1 MITHTIKERQRRY
14 RRKQKAT
21 MRESVYKKR
30 LVWSDWNLETSDIT
44 RDMAI
49 RAESFKP
56 KLLFNVQSTFA
67 GGTSHYVRSP
77 KGTWAYFNCMTGG
90 PIPYFGSDKTTV
102 FSDAVVIPV
111 LKDLWISKGVRL
123 PKTLTEPERFRLGA
137 AWMSVTPAEM
147 ISQRSGIRRAQ
158 GKVVVGGLG
167 LGWFLDQVCSKDD
180 VEEVIVVERN
190 EELLDWYGYRLC
202 RDQAKVREV
211 ICDDVYAVAERF
223 PNHQLLLD
231 IWPTYAGAYGAEG
244 DERLAAL
251 RKIAG
256 DRVWAWGMD

>member
-1 MITHTIKERQRRY
+1 
-14 RRKQKAT
+14 
-21 MRESVYKKR
+21 
-30 LVWSDWNLETSDIT
+30 
-44 RDMAI
+44 
-49 RAESFKP
+49 
-56 KLLFNVQSTFA
+56 
-67 GGTSHYVRSP
+67 
-77 KGTWAYFNCMTGG
+77 
-90 PIPYFGSDKTTV
+90 
-102 FSDAVVIPV
+102 
-111 LKDLWISKGVRL
+111 
-123 PKTLTEPERFRLGA
+123 
-137 AWMSVTPAEM
+137 MSVTPAEM

-251 RKIAG
+251 RKTAG